1 MFLDKLTT
9 AWSAAC
15 AQQRSLKQSDWVLL
29 KLSRKQLR
37 MGNAGG
43 WSKRNDKR
51 KKRGGGKH
59 LHDVNDRA
67 ARPSRQRC
75 ERSDFPTLK
84 KKAENNFCVLLLLN
98 SATMNIAFSFA
109 LVYSHVLDL
118 SLCLSCLLAQR
129 ASENK
134 AHTAYFFFLS
144 LIPMDVFVCC
154 TATSKTPGKH
164 QKGLSIRGVNKTLT
178 LLEMKW
184 REKKKKNVRGE
195 FKNRMKIYRSVF
207 LCSGST

>member
-1 MFLDKLTT
+1 MDGAKGMTNE
-9 AWSAAC
+9 
-15 AQQRSLKQSDWVLL
+15 
-29 KLSRKQLR
+29 RKV
-37 MGNAGG
+37 G
-43 WSKRNDKR
+43 
-51 KKRGGGKH
+51 GGGKH

-67 ARPSRQRC
+67 ARPSRQRR

-134 AHTAYFFFLS
+134 ARTAFFFFS

-154 TATSKTPGKH
+154 TANFKDSRQTPKGAFHQRSKQNIDPA
-164 QKGLSIRGVNKTLT
+164 RN
-178 LLEMKW
+178 EMEGEE
-184 REKKKKNVRGE
+184 EKKRKRGNLKTE
-195 FKNRMKIYRSVF
+195 
-207 LCSGST
+207 